1 MKLHHL
7 VIFSLTLLASVP
19 PALAANAPSA
29 PVEKTAPAHGHAEA
43 EPPADGKVHLNSAGA
58 EQLQTLKGVGPST
71 AQAILDWR
79 EQYGPFKS
87 VDQLLAVK
95 GIGPKT
101 LAGMREHLAL

>member
-7 VIFSLTLLASVP
+7 IIFGLTLLAPVP
-19 PALAANAPSA
+19 PALAASTPST
-29 PVEKTAPAHGHAEA
+29 PVEKAAPVHDHAKA
-43 EPPADGKVHLNSAGA
+43 DHPADGKVHLNSAGA

-79 EQYGPFKS
+79 EQFGPFKS

-101 LAGMREHLAL
+101 LAAMREHLAL